1 MKNLS
6 ISLNRLIVAMVLIVW
21 VSGIASAFVDNIPFT
36 TMMIPVIIAISK
48 GIFLLLRYYFEQI
61 AMFKN
66 NTSKLKFIWLILD
79 LELPLPPLVYAL
91 ALATCLGG
99 NGTLVGAS
107 ANLVCSGVSEQHGYS
122 FSFMDFFK
130 VIKSARILNWH
141 FWIL

>member
-48 GIFLLLRYYFEQI
+48 GIFLLLRYYFEQY

-130 VIKSARILNWH
+130 VIKSAKSLNWY
-141 FWIL
+141 FWI